1 MDPATGSPTAPV
13 VEPGQTQTI
22 DWEADDNPYKQ
33 RFTEYRSEADRRAT
47 KLSTYEQSLE
57 DLRSGDVE
65 RQAAA
70 AAALGIELVQDE
82 PEDPGYVDPVDE
94 LLRRQDALEQ
104 ALAQERASLAQ
115 EAATAVIEAR
125 LDSLGDLDDADKD
138 LVLARAVTMPKGDD
152 GLPDVAAAHAQ
163 LKARDAARLEAAMND
178 WAAGKRTTPGVA
190 PGTTATE
197 QKNIMEMTDQERVEW
212 AAARLDSL

>member
-13 VEPGQTQTI
+13 VEPGQTQEF
-22 DWEADDNPYKQ
+22 DWDTDDNPYKQ
-33 RFTEYRSEADRRAT
+33 RFETYRTEADRRAT

-57 DLRSGDVE
+57 DLRSGDTE

-82 PEDPGYVDPVDE
+82 PEDPGYIDPVDE

-104 ALAQERASLAQ
+104 QLAQERASRVQ
-115 EAATAVIEAR
+115 EQATSVIEAR
-125 LDSLGDLDDADKD
+125 LDALGDLDEADKD
-138 LVLARAVTMPKGDD
+138 LVLARAVTLPKGDD

-163 LKARDAARLEAAMND
+163 LKARDTARLEAAMKD
-178 WAAGKRTTPGVA
+178 WAAGKRTTAGLA

-197 QKNIMEMTDQERVEW
+197 QKNIMDMTDEERVEW
-212 AAARLDSL
+212 AVARLENA